1 MSFKYSSV
9 QFGEILVAAKAI
21 RSDLDSGN
29 RTVEDIEV
37 KYGRIKETYPEFFK
51 VILGDRNSVH
61 IISFMKNLVEF
72 IESGEITKERADVEL
87 GQFMAGKYLPTDEE
101 LRRHIKLRDRK
112 ILHSYHYGSE
122 RGEAEARVIEQLPTK
137 SWIKGVRFYCKQILK
152 K

>member
-37 KYGRIKETYPEFFK
+37 KNGRIKETYPEFFK

-61 IISFMKNLVEF
+61 IISFMKNLVERR
-72 IESGEITKERADVEL
+72 ESGEITKERADVEL

-101 LRRHIKLRDRK
+101 LRRRK
-112 ILHSYHYGSE
+112 
-122 RGEAEARVIEQLPTK
+122 
-137 SWIKGVRFYCKQILK
+137 
-152 K
+152 